1 MAKLALNSNKE
12 WAVSWQTQWVLGVFV
27 LALVLVGVG
36 LHTSG
41 HGVLLTVGHV
51 AAGQQPGSAA
61 AAATPA
67 AACDNSFFDPTH
79 EALAGLCKTYSQV
92 CFDQGHVV
100 SYDPAYSPANTSSEP
115 LPKLEIEVIEYSW
128 AGADDNGDKFRNAQN
143 KYAPLSMRAAGVLEE
158 GDLLRPT
165 FSNCTAVVMW
175 TQWVHNFG
183 ESLSHVTARMW
194 QLWADGRMGNGTLL
208 ALGTPAGERTRSFWP
223 FFLQPYTVN
232 AVMSFAELSA
242 RTAAGAEPS
251 HPYGRCFR
259 TAHLCAFSDAGYFQ
273 GMYGAM
279 QAAYHFYER
288 RLPKPE
294 PAATFDAGDDTLK
307 VLIEHRN
314 GTIRRLLNWEEL
326 VAECNSV
333 RWELPGTSP
342 WKKVQC
348 RSTTLGADPMH
359 NLAAVRPADM
369 VVIVHG
375 SGCSNWLAMRE
386 GSALLEIR
394 PYKFGSEQRGW
405 SDWFYPNIA
414 AAIEYKV
421 HWYAIN
427 IEDEALSTP
436 SEREAEHVNEDH
448 ARYLRDRHT
457 TLPFAALRTMVARVA
472 GVGRSKAEY
481 DKVTQPVRKH
491 YVELAPGGKL
501 QPIPV

>member
-405 SDWFYPNIA
+405 SDW
-414 AAIEYKV
+414 
-421 HWYAIN
+421 
-427 IEDEALSTP
+427 
-436 SEREAEHVNEDH
+436 
-448 ARYLRDRHT
+448 
-457 TLPFAALRTMVARVA
+457 
-472 GVGRSKAEY
+472 
-481 DKVTQPVRKH
+481 
-491 YVELAPGGKL
+491 
-501 QPIPV
+501 